1 MFYTVDNLSP
11 WLYNIAALYNKP
23 SLRIG
28 GAMRDFVVGGP
39 VTVDDFMFREEI
51 IEEIWESLRKNN
63 ILFLAPRRM
72 GKTSVMYHLM
82 ERPREDWLVVYLN
95 VEELAHPA
103 EFCIHLLSALYES
116 HPKFLKESLAG
127 VWDFLKGIFSKIEE
141 VEAFDFKIVLKNAK
155 FHESWRD
162 KAHELMDRI
171 HQSGRKVLFLVDELP
186 DMLVRMQKQYPAET
200 STFLH
205 FFRGIRIRPKSCIRW
220 FLAGSV
226 NLEGT
231 LDQMGEIKSVNDM
244 EKIILQ
250 PFSPDEV
257 ASFTSQML
265 NEHKVEFDPE
275 IICRIQE
282 LIGEPIPYFL
292 QLLTQELY
300 RHWKQKRERISV
312 PIVSQVYEKSLLGE
326 RARDK
331 LQHFR
336 SRIDIH
342 YPEEEKEASCRLLD
356 QLSATDCG
364 HSRNALFSLYQ
375 KLEGKKAQPRTEGTL
390 KKAFN
395 NLLLLL
401 ESDFYI
407 RETEGRQLDFSNKLL
422 KQWWK
427 KYYGYNC

>member
-1 MFYTVDNLSP
+1 M
-11 WLYNIAALYNKP
+11 K
-23 SLRIG
+23 
-28 GAMRDFVVGGP
+28 DFVVGGP
-39 VTVDDFMFREEI
+39 VTPEDFMFRGEI
-51 IEEIWESLRKNN
+51 IEELWESLRKNN

-72 GKTSVMYHLM
+72 GKTSIMHYFV
-82 ERPREDWLVVYLN
+82 ERPKDGWLVTYLD
-95 VEELAHPA
+95 VEALAHPG

-116 HPKFLKESLAG
+116 HPKFLKEFLTEGWS
-127 VWDFLKGIFSKIEE
+127 FLKGILSKIEE
-141 VEAFDFKIVLKNAK
+141 VEAFDFKIALKK
-155 FHESWRD
+155 TGFKESWQD

-171 HQSGRKVLFLVDELP
+171 HQSGRKVLFLIDELP
-186 DMLVRMQKQYPAET
+186 DMLVRMQKLYPEET
-200 STFLH
+200 PTFLH

-231 LDQMGEIKSVNDM
+231 LDQMGEIKSVNDL
-244 EKIILQ
+244 EKITLP
-250 PFSPDEV
+250 PFSPAEV
-257 ASFTSQML
+257 ELFTAQML
-265 NEHKVEFDPE
+265 NGHEVKFDPE

-292 QLLTQELY
+292 QLLIQELY
-300 RHWKQKRERISV
+300 RHSKRNQGERISV
-312 PIVSQVYEKSLLGE
+312 AVVSQVYEKSLLGE

-342 YPEEEKEASCRLLD
+342 YHEEEKEAACHLLD
-356 QLSATDCG
+356 QLSVTDCG
-364 HSRNALFSLYQ
+364 HSRNALFSLYRN
-375 KLEGKKAQPRTEGTL
+375 LEAKKARPRAEGAL